1 MNDSV
6 TKVVIIGGG
15 ITGLVATH
23 ELAQAGNKVTLV
35 EAEAQLGGQG
45 TFFRNGDNWIDKF
58 YHCQMPSDDYL
69 LKLISDVG
77 LKDQMYWKPTH
88 MGFIFDGIRYPF
100 NTPLDVLNFKPLSFI
115 QRLRFGIVSLFIRR
129 IGKGLDL
136 DNIRIEDWFGKL
148 YSKEVWD
155 RILKPLFCSK
165 FGAHGANLPALY
177 IWQRLGRESNV
188 AKRGYIHGGMKSLI
202 DSIES
207 KIKAFGGTVLTQSPV
222 KKINEQN
229 DKMVV
234 TLDDEKSIEC
244 DWAISTLAIPLLK
257 QTIIGETLEQKFRDP
272 NLPYISVVNALFL
285 LSRPLD
291 KFYWSPVVN
300 SGTEF
305 DGIVEMSELVE
316 KSQYNGRHA
325 VYVMKYCDRD
335 SELFNEDEDHIGQKW
350 SDQLVSL
357 YSDIKLKNED
367 IEETHVFK
375 SPFIEPIYKPGY
387 SKIKPDLRVGDSRLL
402 LATTAQIYPDITSCN
417 TCVKLANETV
427 SFLRNIDRSVK

>member
-1 MNDSV
+1 MKGSV

-15 ITGLVATH
+15 ITGLVAAY
-23 ELAQAGNKVTLV
+23 ELTQAGNRVTLV
-35 EAEAQLGGQG
+35 EAEDQLGGQG
-45 TFFRNGDNWIDKF
+45 AFFQSGENWIDKF

-77 LKDQMYWKPTH
+77 LKGRMSWRSTR
-88 MGFIFDGIRYPF
+88 MGFIVDGIRYPF
-100 NTPLDVLNFKPLSFI
+100 NTPFDVLCFKPLSFI
-115 QRLRFGIVSLFIRR
+115 HRLRFGIVSLFIRR
-129 IGKGLDL
+129 IGKGMDL
-136 DNIRIEDWFGKL
+136 DNIRIEDWFCKL

-165 FGAHGANLPALY
+165 FGAYGGNLPALY

-188 AKRGYIHGGMKSLI
+188 AKRGYIYGGMKSLI

-207 KIKAFGGTVLTQSPV
+207 KIKAFGGTVLTQSPA
-222 KKINEQN
+222 KKINERN

-234 TLDDEKSIEC
+234 TLDDGKSIEC
-244 DWAISTLAIPLLK
+244 DWVISTIAIPLLK
-257 QTIIGETLEQKFRDP
+257 KIIIGGTLEQKFRGPD
-272 NLPYISVVNALFL
+272 LSYISVINALFL

-291 KFYWSPVVN
+291 KFYWSPVIN

-316 KSQYNGRHA
+316 KSQYSGRHA

-335 SELFNEDEDHIGQKW
+335 SNLFNEDENQIGQRW
-350 SDQLVSL
+350 ADQLVGL

-375 SPFIEPIYKPGY
+375 SPFIEPIYQPGY
-387 SKIKPDLRVGDSRLL
+387 SKIKPDSRVGDSKLL
-402 LATTAQIYPDITSCN
+402 LATTAQIYPNITSCN
-417 TCVKLANETV
+417 TCVKLASETV
-427 SFLRNIDRSVK
+427 SFLKYTDRSVK